1 MHEQEGMVVDGIDI
15 QGHYNLKNMQD
26 IPYTCWKPNL
36 GIILR
41 TLLAYELGIFCNM
54 SIVNKFFFYGK
65 LIGPDIKINVHKET
79 QSSWFYFQYKFP
91 KYEVQSGG

>member
-1 MHEQEGMVVDGIDI
+1 M
-15 QGHYNLKNMQD
+15 
-26 IPYTCWKPNL
+26 

-54 SIVNKFFFYGK
+54 SIVNMYCYGK

-79 QSSWFYFQYKFP
+79 QSSWFHFQYKFP
-91 KYEVQSGG
+91 KYEVQSGD